1 MVKVLL
7 IIVLIILGIRLL
19 WNSLFAGLFG
29 ITPREFRQRSKEA
42 ASQQGASRPD
52 DHRAEGEV
60 KIQYNPEKDGK
71 KPPTGAAG
79 GEYVDYEEVKD

>member
-7 IIVLIILGIRLL
+7 IVVLIILGIRLL
-19 WNSLFAGLFG
+19 WNNLFTGLFG
-29 ITPREFRQRSKEA
+29 MSPREFRARQNQA
-42 ASQQGASRPD
+42 TGASRPD

-60 KIQYNPEKDGK
+60 KIQYNPDKDKK